1 MFDKLVQKVAST
13 AKAVGSFLKRNVAA
27 VAVGAGTLLGSLN
40 AKAAAAVPAEISD
53 LTGSADLVWDSVTPI
68 IAGVTLFLI
77 AIKFVRKIR

>member
-1 MFDKLVQKVAST
+1 MLFAAGAVALTS
-13 AKAVGSFLKRNVAA
+13 VAA
-27 VAVGAGTLLGSLN
+27 Q
-40 AKAAAAVPAEISD
+40 AAAAIPTEISD